1 MRHPGKW
8 AAETADG
15 GSRFTGRAVL
25 GSKTK
30 DIVPRLGPGSIPV
43 IDHENLDRVT
53 AETLVESGVGAVVNA
68 AGSST
73 GLYPNLGPF
82 ILARAG
88 VYLLDGVGGEVFHLL
103 SDGEEIDLRDDGVF
117 RDGELVA
124 TGEHLD
130 LRKAER
136 CLRESRAGVGLA
148 LEDFAQNTVEF
159 MRREQDIL
167 FSSLEVPGPLAREIR
182 GRHVLVV
189 VRGYDYRQDLAALGP
204 YLRGQRPFIIG
215 VDGGADAVLD
225 SGWKP
230 HLVFGDMDSVSP
242 EALRSA
248 DYVLVHGYPGG
259 PAAGESPGTGNG
271 ALSGAAEGCA
281 GETER
286 AAPGMERVEGAGI
299 EAAGVLSAPGLSEDM
314 AILIAEQS
322 GAELIVAVG
331 THVGLVEFLDKKRKG
346 ASSTFLTR
354 LKAGPLLVDAKGV
367 SKLYPR
373 RASAGQLAAIV
384 IAGLVAVS
392 AVVVSSE
399 QVAEIFQLLA
409 LKLRL
414 MLGI

>member
-1 MRHPGKW
+1 MRHPGKR
-8 AAETADG
+8 AASTADG
-15 GSRFTGRAVL
+15 GFWFTGRAVL

-30 DIVPRLGPGSIPV
+30 EIVPRLGPGSIPV
-43 IDHENLDRVT
+43 IDHEDLDRVT

-88 VYLLDGVGGEVFHLL
+88 IYLLDGVGGEVFHLL
-103 SDGEEIDLRDDGVF
+103 SEGEEIELRDDGVF
-117 RDGELVA
+117 REGELVA
-124 TGEHLD
+124 AGEHLD

-136 CLRESRAGVGLA
+136 RLRESRAGVGLA

-167 FSSLEVPGPLAREIR
+167 FSSLDVPGPLAREMR
-182 GRHVLVV
+182 GRQVLVV

-204 YLRGQRPFIIG
+204 YLRGQRPFVIG
-215 VDGGADAVLD
+215 VDGGADAVLEA
-225 SGWKP
+225 GWRP

-242 EALRSA
+242 DALRSA
-248 DYVLVHGYPGG
+248 DYVLVHGYPGT
-259 PAAGESPGTGNG
+259 AAGENPG
-271 ALSGAAEGCA
+271 ALNGGAQSSARES
-281 GETER
+281 ESS
-286 AAPGMERVEGAGI
+286 APGMERVEASGV
-299 EAAGVLSAPGLSEDM
+299 EASGVLSAPGLSEDM